1 MLIGE
6 LAKTTGLSKDTIRF
20 YEKMG
25 LIDADERQAGTR
37 TYKEFSPLMVERLMM
52 ITQGKSLGFTLN
64 EIKYLIQAWGNDI
77 MSDDEKIR
85 VIDRKLEEISEK
97 IQQLEQIK
105 IYLTVKRNG
114 IIGKADT
121 VSG

>member
-77 MSDDEKIR
+77 MPTDEKIR
-85 VIDRKLEEISEK
+85 VIDSKLEEISEK

-105 IYLTVKRNG
+105 IYLTAKRNG
-114 IIGKADT
+114 IIGKADI

>member
-37 TYKEFSPLMVERLMM
+37 TYKEFSSLMVERLMM

-77 MSDDEKIR
+77 MPTDEKIR
-85 VIDRKLEEISEK
+85 VIDSKLEEISEK
-97 IQQLEQIK
+97 IQKLEQIK
-105 IYLTVKRNG
+105 IYLTTKRNG
-114 IIGKADT
+114 IIGKPDI

>member
-77 MSDDEKIR
+77 MPTDEKIR

-114 IIGKADT
+114 IIGKG
-121 VSG
+121 VRS